1 MDISRSLSYI
11 ADDED
16 WLKKLLVGGLISLIP
31 IVGQIYAQGY
41 ATQVLKNIIGGKES
55 PLPEPTEDFGDKL
68 LHGVIAWV
76 ITTVYALPLI
86 LLSIISG
93 VGIALVAAAADS
105 SDAVGVLAAL
115 TGSCAGLIGLAL
127 LVAYGLFV
135 PYAWSAYA
143 ESLQFGDAFKLSTIW
158 AMVKANI
165 GQTLLTLL
173 VIALVAIVAGSVGS
187 AVCGI
192 GVAFTG
198 FYAQLVIAFL
208 TGKLYVQTKAK
219 TL

>member
-1 MDISRSLSYI
+1 MDISRALSYI
-11 ADDED
+11 TDDED
-16 WLKKLLVGGLISLIP
+16 WLKKLAIGGLISLIP
-31 IVGQIYAQGY
+31 VVGQIYAQGY

-93 VGIALVAAAADS
+93 IGIALVTAPVDS
-105 SDAVGVLAAL
+105 DVAGVLAAL

-158 AMVKANI
+158 TMVKANI

-173 VIALVAIVAGSVGS
+173 VIALVSIVAGSVGS